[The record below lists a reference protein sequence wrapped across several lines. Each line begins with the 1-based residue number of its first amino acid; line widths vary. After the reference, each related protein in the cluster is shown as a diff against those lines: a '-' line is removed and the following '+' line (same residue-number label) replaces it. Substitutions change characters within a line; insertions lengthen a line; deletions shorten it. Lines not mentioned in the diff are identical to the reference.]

1 MGPAVIPS
9 GGEEVR
15 VLYSWKRRL
24 EAIELAMICVS
35 RLTCTSCGGGMKSST
50 MSYYMLKTE
59 IARDDLPT
67 NSALAYQLNEK
78 QDASRVPSTSTEIKI
93 TFHL

>member
-35 RLTCTSCGGGMKSST
+35 RLTCTEGCGGDVERIEEFAEMRHG
-50 MSYYMLKTE
+50 E
-59 IARDDLPT
+59 
-67 NSALAYQLNEK
+67 E
-78 QDASRVPSTSTEIKI
+78 
-93 TFHL
+93 

>member
-35 RLTCTSCGGGMKSST
+35 RLTCTSCGG
-50 MSYYMLKTE
+50 E
-59 IARDDLPT
+59 V
-67 NSALAYQLNEK
+67 E
-78 QDASRVPSTSTEIKI
+78 RVSNADVECPK
-93 TFHL
+93 

>member
-24 EAIELAMICVS
+24 EAMELAMIYVS
-35 RLTCTSCGGGMKSST
+35 RLTCSEGCGGEVERIRRCEEKRRSSRD
-50 MSYYMLKTE
+50 
-59 IARDDLPT
+59 AR
-67 NSALAYQLNEK
+67 
-78 QDASRVPSTSTEIKI
+78 
-93 TFHL
+93 

>member
-35 RLTCTSCGGGMKSST
+35 RLARKVVAETWRGKNEELADAICWIDCTTKVT
-50 MSYYMLKTE
+50 
-59 IARDDLPT
+59 
-67 NSALAYQLNEK
+67 
-78 QDASRVPSTSTEIKI
+78 
-93 TFHL
+93 

>member
-24 EAIELAMICVS
+24 EAIELAMICV
-35 RLTCTSCGGGMKSST
+35 KSVD
-50 MSYYMLKTE
+50 LHE
-59 IARDDLPT
+59 LWWRNDDVKLH
-67 NSALAYQLNEK
+67 AE
-78 QDASRVPSTSTEIKI
+78 D
-93 TFHL
+93 